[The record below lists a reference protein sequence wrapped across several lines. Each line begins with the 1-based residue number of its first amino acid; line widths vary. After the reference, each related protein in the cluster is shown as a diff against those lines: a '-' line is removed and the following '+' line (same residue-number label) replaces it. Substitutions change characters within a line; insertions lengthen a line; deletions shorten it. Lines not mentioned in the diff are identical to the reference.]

1 MSVLASMISRNRKL
15 FFRDKGM
22 FFSSMIT
29 PVILIVLYVTFLA
42 KVYKDSFTSN
52 LPETVS
58 ISHKLINGAVAGQLA
73 AALLAVTCVTVTF
86 CVNLT
91 MIQDKALGIRK
102 DFDIAP
108 VSRPRIYLGYFL
120 ATVLNSLMINGL
132 ALLLCLGYIKL
143 MGWYLT
149 AGDVMLLIVDV
160 FILVM
165 FGAVLSSLICYPLT
179 TQGQLSA
186 VGTIISAFYGF
197 ICGAYMPI
205 SSFGEGLQ
213 KVMSYL
219 PCTYGTAML
228 KNHMLNGVFEG
239 MQSEGLP
246 PEIVS
251 SIGDSLDCNPV
262 FRGSAVAPGTMM
274 VIMLVSILILGG
286 IYLLITM
293 KSENSRKQ

>member
-1 MSVLASMISRNRKL
+1 MSMLAAMINRNRKL

-42 KVYKDSFTSN
+42 KVYRDSFTSN
-52 LPETVS
+52 LPEVMN
-58 ISHKLINGAVAGQLA
+58 ISEKLINGTVAAQLS

-91 MIQDKALGIRK
+91 MVQDKALGVRK

-108 VSRPRIYLGYFL
+108 VSRSRIYLGYFL
-120 ATVLNSLMINGL
+120 ATVLNSLLINGL
-132 ALLLCLGYIKL
+132 ALLLCLGYIKM

-149 AGDVMLLIVDV
+149 AGDIVLLIVDI

-165 FGAVLSSLICYPLT
+165 FGAVFSSLVCYPLT

-186 VGTIISAFYGF
+186 VGTIVSAFYGF
-197 ICGAYMPI
+197 VCGSYMPL
-205 SSFGEGLQ
+205 SNFGEGLQ

-219 PCTYGTAML
+219 PCTYGTSML
-228 KNHMLNGVFEG
+228 KNHMLRGVFEG
-239 MQSEGLP
+239 MKAEGFP
-246 PEIVS
+246 AEVVS
-251 SIGDSLDCNPV
+251 AIGDSLDCNPV
-262 FRGSAVAPGTMM
+262 FRGSVVPSGTMM
-274 VIMLVSILILGG
+274 LIMVISILVLGG
-286 IYLLITM
+286 IYLLITLV
-293 KSENSRKQ
+293 KEK